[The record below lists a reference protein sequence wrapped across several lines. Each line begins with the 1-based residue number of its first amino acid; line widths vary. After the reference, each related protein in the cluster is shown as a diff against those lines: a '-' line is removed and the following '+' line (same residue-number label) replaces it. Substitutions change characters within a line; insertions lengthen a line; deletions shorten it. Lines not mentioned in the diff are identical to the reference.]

1 MTFRVRILLSVLL
14 ATPATLPA
22 GADELPWAFNA
33 PRAEGYSISLVSV
46 SPAPGTPL
54 VAGSS
59 LNFTVTVSYTL
70 SIAKH
75 GVIVLVFQDEA
86 NASAAPGRPQVH
98 HDVRDASGVASLSE
112 QLTVPGTAKEL
123 RVFIPIVPDG
133 LVNTTGELT
142 IRYPIT
148 RAPR

>member
-1 MTFRVRILLSVLL
+1 MKLKVRILLGVLL
-14 ATPATLPA
+14 AATRTLPVS
-22 GADELPWAFNA
+22 ADELPWAFNA
-33 PRAEGYSISLVSV
+33 PRTKGYSISLVSV

-54 VAGSS
+54 IAGSS

-75 GVIVLVFQDEA
+75 GLIVLVFQDEA

-98 HDVRDASGVASLSE
+98 HEVSDSKGVMSLAE
-112 QLTVPGTAKEL
+112 KLTVPSKAKEL
-123 RVFIPIVPDG
+123 RVFIPLVPDG
-133 LVNTTGELT
+133 LVNTSGELT

-148 RAPR
+148 KAPR

>member
-1 MTFRVRILLSVLL
+1 MKLKLRILLSVL
-14 ATPATLPA
+14 AVTIPAAPV
-22 GADELPWAFNA
+22 GADELPWVFNA

-59 LNFTVTVSYTL
+59 LNFAVTVSYTL

-75 GVIVLVFQDEA
+75 GVIVLVFQDDT
-86 NASAAPGRPQVH
+86 NASAAPGRPQAHREVS
-98 HDVRDASGVASLSE
+98 DPKGVASLTE
-112 QLTVPGTAKEL
+112 QLTVPSTAKEL
-123 RVFIPIVPDG
+123 RVFVPIVPDG
-133 LVNTTGELT
+133 LVNTSGELT

-148 RAPR
+148 KAPR